1 MSFDMFSL
9 WVYIKIFLLCLC
21 MELFFLR
28 LVSVNWC
35 CLLIMLEIR
44 GDTTCE
50 LIGVNI

>member
-1 MSFDMFSL
+1 MFSL

-21 MELFFLR
+21 MELLVFSC

>member
-1 MSFDMFSL
+1 MFSL
-9 WVYIKIFLLCLC
+9 WVYIKIFLLSVHGTS
-21 MELFFLR
+21 FFLR